1 MQQSQKRNK
10 EVEVL
15 GKTAQWLQDV
25 LLYYL
30 VRQTHDSRYSL
41 THRKWVYCTSFF
53 SLINIK
59 HIDSM
64 ITSYICPNLKAS
76 DATLF
81 EEKETLDILMMITK
95 DTEASS
101 QTVSKAPRG
110 PSFPLLKVRIIDGV
124 EKLSF
129 DQPLHFTMV
138 SKAGT
143 ALAQVQA
150 FQPFSQSRSTC
161 CGWVWGSVAECLPT
175 NH

>member
-1 MQQSQKRNK
+1 
-10 EVEVL
+10 
-15 GKTAQWLQDV
+15 
-25 LLYYL
+25 
-30 VRQTHDSRYSL
+30 
-41 THRKWVYCTSFF
+41 
-53 SLINIK
+53 
-59 HIDSM
+59 M

-81 EEKETLDILMMITK
+81 EEKETLDILMITK

-138 SKAGT
+138 SKAGR
-143 ALAQVQA
+143 ALAQVQV
-150 FQPFSQSRSTC
+150 FHPFPRAEDVLWVGVGLSGRVLAYQSL
-161 CGWVWGSVAECLPT
+161 GSGIHPKY
-175 NH
+175 